1 MAELQKEQKITGG
14 VMKGIFYNAG
24 GQAVNMEPLAL
35 SADWDQAIAEAAKH
49 IKGEVITIANRF
61 ALVGTGK
68 TRVLIV
74 DESNK

>member
-1 MAELQKEQKITGG
+1 
-14 VMKGIFYNAG
+14 
-24 GQAVNMEPLAL
+24 MEPLVL

-61 ALVGTGK
+61 ALVGSGK

>member
-1 MAELQKEQKITGG
+1 MAELQKEQEITGG

-49 IKGEVITIANRF
+49 IKGEVITN
-61 ALVGTGK
+61 K
-68 TRVLIV
+68 TCRIQRRCRT
-74 DESNK
+74 

>member
-1 MAELQKEQKITGG
+1 
-14 VMKGIFYNAG
+14 MKGIFYNAG
-24 GQAVNMEPLAL
+24 GQAVKMEPLVL

-61 ALVGTGK
+61 ALVGIGK

>member
-1 MAELQKEQKITGG
+1 
-14 VMKGIFYNAG
+14 MKGIFYDAG
-24 GQAVNMEPLAL
+24 GQAVNMEPLTL